1 MNARIR
7 YGLGALTAAALM
19 LLAGGCDDASEYYYT
34 TSYPVV
40 RIEVSVTVEEETP
53 EPQPEP
59 EPQPGEGEGEGG
71 TETDDGTSTGTD
83 TGTGTDDG
91 TDTGTDTGT
100 ETDDGTGT
108 GTDTGTSS
116 GTGSDDGTGTSSD
129 DGTVEE
135 PENPLVTQLREEV
148 LAAAPVQAGGV
159 YTLDFKYADSGR
171 LTVRPAA
178 GAETVSGGFMKQP
191 GATAISFYFGEQAY
205 TCTVTAYTSE
215 EGLRQALLT
224 VDLTA
229 EYQARYPDAKIT
241 QVLRKEYTSH
251 RQ

>member
-1 MNARIR
+1 MNTRIR

-71 TETDDGTSTGTD
+71 TETDDGTGTGTD
-83 TGTGTDDG
+83 TGTG
-91 TDTGTDTGT
+91 
-100 ETDDGTGT
+100 
-108 GTDTGTSS
+108 S

-178 GAETVSGGFMKQP
+178 GAETVSGGFAKQP
-191 GATAISFYFGEQAY
+191 GASNISFYFGEQAY
-205 TCTVTAYTSE
+205 TCAVSVYTE
-215 EGLRQALLT
+215 EGVRQALLT

-241 QVLRKEYTSH
+241 QVLRKEYTLH

>member
-34 TSYPVV
+34 TTYPVV

-71 TETDDGTSTGTD
+71 TETDDGTGTGTD
-83 TGTGTDDG
+83 TGTG
-91 TDTGTDTGT
+91 
-100 ETDDGTGT
+100 
-108 GTDTGTSS
+108 S
-116 GTGSDDGTGTSSD
+116 GTGSDDGSGTGSD

>member
-59 EPQPGEGEGEGG
+59 EPEPEPEPQPGEGEGEGG
-71 TETDDGTSTGTD
+71 TETDDGTG
-83 TGTGTDDG
+83 
-91 TDTGTDTGT
+91 
-100 ETDDGTGT
+100 
-108 GTDTGTSS
+108 TGTSS

-215 EGLRQALLT
+215 EGVRQALLT

>member
-59 EPQPGEGEGEGG
+59 EPEPEPEPQPGEGEGEGG
-71 TETDDGTSTGTD
+71 TETDDGTD
-83 TGTGTDDG
+83 TGTG
-91 TDTGTDTGT
+91 
-100 ETDDGTGT
+100 
-108 GTDTGTSS
+108 S

>member
-59 EPQPGEGEGEGG
+59 EPEPEPQPGEGEGEGG
-71 TETDDGTSTGTD
+71 TETDDGTGTGTD
-83 TGTGTDDG
+83 TGTG
-91 TDTGTDTGT
+91 
-100 ETDDGTGT
+100 
-108 GTDTGTSS
+108 S
-116 GTGSDDGTGTSSD
+116 GTGSDDGTGTGSD

>member
-1 MNARIR
+1 MNAQIR

-71 TETDDGTSTGTD
+71 TETDDGTGTGTD
-83 TGTGTDDG
+83 TGTG
-91 TDTGTDTGT
+91 
-100 ETDDGTGT
+100 
-108 GTDTGTSS
+108 S

>member
-7 YGLGALTAAALM
+7 YGLGTLTAAALM

-59 EPQPGEGEGEGG
+59 EPEPQPGEGEGEGG
-71 TETDDGTSTGTD
+71 TGTGTDDGTGTD
-83 TGTGTDDG
+83 TGTGTG
-91 TDTGTDTGT
+91 
-100 ETDDGTGT
+100 TDDGTGT
-108 GTDTGTSS
+108 G
-116 GTGSDDGTGTSSD
+116 SD

>member
-7 YGLGALTAAALM
+7 YGLSALTAAALM

-71 TETDDGTSTGTD
+71 TETDDGTGTGTD
-83 TGTGTDDG
+83 TGTG
-91 TDTGTDTGT
+91 
-100 ETDDGTGT
+100 
-108 GTDTGTSS
+108 S

>member
-71 TETDDGTSTGTD
+71 TETDDGTGTGTD
-83 TGTGTDDG
+83 TGTG
-91 TDTGTDTGT
+91 
-100 ETDDGTGT
+100 
-108 GTDTGTSS
+108 S

-135 PENPLVTQLREEV
+135 PENPLVTQLRKEV

-178 GAETVSGGFMKQP
+178 SAETVSGGFMKQP

>member
-40 RIEVSVTVEEETP
+40 RIEVSVTVEEEMP

-71 TETDDGTSTGTD
+71 TETDDGTGTGTD
-83 TGTGTDDG
+83 TGTG
-91 TDTGTDTGT
+91 
-100 ETDDGTGT
+100 
-108 GTDTGTSS
+108 S

-191 GATAISFYFGEQAY
+191 GATDISFYFGEQAY

>member
-59 EPQPGEGEGEGG
+59 EPEPEPEPQPGEGEGEGG
-71 TETDDGTSTGTD
+71 TETDDGTGTGTD
-83 TGTGTDDG
+83 TGTG
-91 TDTGTDTGT
+91 
-100 ETDDGTGT
+100 
-108 GTDTGTSS
+108 S
-116 GTGSDDGTGTSSD
+116 GTSSD
-129 DGTVEE
+129 DGTDVE

-205 TCTVTAYTSE
+205 TCTVTAYTGE

>member
-34 TSYPVV
+34 TTYPVV
-40 RIEVSVTVEEETP
+40 RIEVTVEVEEETP

-59 EPQPGEGEGEGG
+59 EPQPGEGEGE
-71 TETDDGTSTGTD
+71 E
-83 TGTGTDDG
+83 
-91 TDTGTDTGT
+91 GT

-108 GTDTGTSS
+108 GT
-116 GTGSDDGTGTSSD
+116 GSDDGTRTDDGTGTGSD

-148 LAAAPVQAGGV
+148 LSKAPVQAGGS
-159 YTLDFKYADSGR
+159 YTLDFKYSDSGR

-178 GAETVSGGFMKQP
+178 GAETVSGGFAKQP
-191 GATAISFYFGEQAY
+191 GASNISFYFGEQAY
-205 TCTVTAYTSE
+205 TCAVSVYTE
-215 EGLRQALLT
+215 EGVRQALLT

>member
-53 EPQPEP
+53 EPEPEP

-71 TETDDGTSTGTD
+71 TG
-83 TGTGTDDG
+83 
-91 TDTGTDTGT
+91 
-100 ETDDGTGT
+100 TDDGTGT
-108 GTDTGTSS
+108 GTDTGTGS

-129 DGTVEE
+129 DGTRTDDGTGTGSDDGTVKE

>member
-59 EPQPGEGEGEGG
+59 EPEPEPEPQPGEGEGEGG
-71 TETDDGTSTGTD
+71 TETDDGTGTGTD
-83 TGTGTDDG
+83 TGTG
-91 TDTGTDTGT
+91 
-100 ETDDGTGT
+100 
-108 GTDTGTSS
+108 S
-116 GTGSDDGTGTSSD
+116 GTSSD

>member
-71 TETDDGTSTGTD
+71 TETDDGTG
-83 TGTGTDDG
+83 TGTGSDDG
-91 TDTGTDTGT
+91 TR
-100 ETDDGTGT
+100 TDDGTGT
-108 GTDTGTSS
+108 G
-116 GTGSDDGTGTSSD
+116 SD

-205 TCTVTAYTSE
+205 TCTVTAYTGE

>member
-59 EPQPGEGEGEGG
+59 EPEPEPQPGEGEGEGG
-71 TETDDGTSTGTD
+71 TG
-83 TGTGTDDG
+83 
-91 TDTGTDTGT
+91 
-100 ETDDGTGT
+100 TDDGTGT
-108 GTDTGTSS
+108 GTDTGTVTDDGT
-116 GTGSDDGTGTSSD
+116 GTGSDDGTRTDDGTGTGSD

-178 GAETVSGGFMKQP
+178 SAETVSGGFMKQP
-191 GATAISFYFGEQAY
+191 GATAISFYFGKQAY

>member
-59 EPQPGEGEGEGG
+59 EPQPGEGEGE
-71 TETDDGTSTGTD
+71 E
-83 TGTGTDDG
+83 GTG
-91 TDTGTDTGT
+91 
-100 ETDDGTGT
+100 TDDGTGT
-108 GTDTGTSS
+108 GTDT

>member
-7 YGLGALTAAALM
+7 YGLGVLMAAVLM
-19 LLAGGCDDASEYYYT
+19 LLNGGCNDASEYYYT

-71 TETDDGTSTGTD
+71 TETDDGTGTGTD
-83 TGTGTDDG
+83 TGTG
-91 TDTGTDTGT
+91 
-100 ETDDGTGT
+100 
-108 GTDTGTSS
+108 S

>member
-53 EPQPEP
+53 EPEPEP
-59 EPQPGEGEGEGG
+59 EPQPGEGEGE
-71 TETDDGTSTGTD
+71 E
-83 TGTGTDDG
+83 
-91 TDTGTDTGT
+91 
-100 ETDDGTGT
+100 GTGT
-108 GTDTGTSS
+108 GTDTGT
-116 GTGSDDGTGTSSD
+116 GTGTDDGTGTGSD

-191 GATAISFYFGEQAY
+191 GATAINFYFGEQAY
-205 TCTVTAYTSE
+205 TCTVTAYTGE

>member
-71 TETDDGTSTGTD
+71 TETDDGTGTGTD
-83 TGTGTDDG
+83 TGTG
-91 TDTGTDTGT
+91 
-100 ETDDGTGT
+100 
-108 GTDTGTSS
+108 S
-116 GTGSDDGTGTSSD
+116 GTGSDDGTGTGSD

-224 VDLTA
+224 VDPTA
-229 EYQARYPDAKIT
+229 EYQARYPDTKIT

>member
-71 TETDDGTSTGTD
+71 TETDDGTGT
-83 TGTGTDDG
+83 
-91 TDTGTDTGT
+91 
-100 ETDDGTGT
+100 GTGT
-108 GTDTGTSS
+108 GTDTGTGS
-116 GTGSDDGTGTSSD
+116 GTGSDDGTGTGSD

>member
-59 EPQPGEGEGEGG
+59 EPEPEPEPQPGEGEGEGG
-71 TETDDGTSTGTD
+71 TETDDGTGTGTD
-83 TGTGTDDG
+83 TGTG
-91 TDTGTDTGT
+91 
-100 ETDDGTGT
+100 
-108 GTDTGTSS
+108 S
-116 GTGSDDGTGTSSD
+116 GTGSDDGTGTGSD

>member
-34 TSYPVV
+34 TTYPVV
-40 RIEVSVTVEEETP
+40 RIEVTVTVEEETP
-53 EPQPEP
+53 EPEPEP
-59 EPQPGEGEGEGG
+59 EPQPGEGEGE
-71 TETDDGTSTGTD
+71 E
-83 TGTGTDDG
+83 GTGTDDG
-91 TDTGTDTGT
+91 TGNGTDTGT
-100 ETDDGTGT
+100 G
-108 GTDTGTSS
+108 S

>member
-59 EPQPGEGEGEGG
+59 EPEPEPEPQPGEGEGEGG
-71 TETDDGTSTGTD
+71 TETDDGTGT
-83 TGTGTDDG
+83 
-91 TDTGTDTGT
+91 
-100 ETDDGTGT
+100 
-108 GTDTGTSS
+108 
-116 GTGSDDGTGTSSD
+116 GTGSDDGTGTGSD

>member
-59 EPQPGEGEGEGG
+59 EPEPEPQPGEGEGEGG
-71 TETDDGTSTGTD
+71 TETDDGTGTGTD
-83 TGTGTDDG
+83 TGTG
-91 TDTGTDTGT
+91 
-100 ETDDGTGT
+100 
-108 GTDTGTSS
+108 S

>member
-71 TETDDGTSTGTD
+71 TETDDGTGTGTD
-83 TGTGTDDG
+83 TGTG
-91 TDTGTDTGT
+91 
-100 ETDDGTGT
+100 
-108 GTDTGTSS
+108 S
-116 GTGSDDGTGTSSD
+116 GTGSDDGTGTGSD

-148 LAAAPVQAGGV
+148 LTAAPVQAGGV

>member
-1 MNARIR
+1 MNTRIR

-71 TETDDGTSTGTD
+71 TETDDGTGTGTD
-83 TGTGTDDG
+83 TGTG
-91 TDTGTDTGT
+91 
-100 ETDDGTGT
+100 
-108 GTDTGTSS
+108 S
-116 GTGSDDGTGTSSD
+116 GTGSD

-241 QVLRKEYTSH
+241 QVLRKEYTLH

>member
-59 EPQPGEGEGEGG
+59 EPEPEPEPQPGEGEGEGG
-71 TETDDGTSTGTD
+71 TG
-83 TGTGTDDG
+83 
-91 TDTGTDTGT
+91 
-100 ETDDGTGT
+100 TDDGTGT
-108 GTDTGTSS
+108 GTDTGTVTDDDTGTGS
-116 GTGSDDGTGTSSD
+116 GTGSDDGTGTGSD

>member
-7 YGLGALTAAALM
+7 YGLGTLTVAALM

-59 EPQPGEGEGEGG
+59 EPEPEPQPGEGEGEGG
-71 TETDDGTSTGTD
+71 TETDDGTGTGTD
-83 TGTGTDDG
+83 TGTG
-91 TDTGTDTGT
+91 
-100 ETDDGTGT
+100 
-108 GTDTGTSS
+108 S

-148 LAAAPVQAGGV
+148 LSKAPVQAGGS
-159 YTLDFKYADSGR
+159 YTLDFKYSDSGR

-178 GAETVSGGFMKQP
+178 GAETVSGGFAKQP
-191 GATAISFYFGEQAY
+191 GASNISFYFGEQAY
-205 TCTVTAYTSE
+205 TCAVSVYTE
-215 EGLRQALLT
+215 EGVRQALLT

>member
-53 EPQPEP
+53 EPQP
-59 EPQPGEGEGEGG
+59 GEGEGEGG
-71 TETDDGTSTGTD
+71 TETDDGTDTGTD
-83 TGTGTDDG
+83 TGTG
-91 TDTGTDTGT
+91 
-100 ETDDGTGT
+100 
-108 GTDTGTSS
+108 S
-116 GTGSDDGTGTSSD
+116 GTGSDDGTGTGSD

-205 TCTVTAYTSE
+205 TCTVTAYTGE

>member
-19 LLAGGCDDASEYYYT
+19 LLNGGCDDASEYYYT

-71 TETDDGTSTGTD
+71 TGT
-83 TGTGTDDG
+83 
-91 TDTGTDTGT
+91 
-100 ETDDGTGT
+100 
-108 GTDTGTSS
+108 
-116 GTGSDDGTGTSSD
+116 D

-205 TCTVTAYTSE
+205 TCTVTAYTGE

>member
-1 MNARIR
+1 MNARTR

-71 TETDDGTSTGTD
+71 TETDDGTGTGTD
-83 TGTGTDDG
+83 TGTG
-91 TDTGTDTGT
+91 
-100 ETDDGTGT
+100 
-108 GTDTGTSS
+108 S

-159 YTLDFKYADSGR
+159 YTLDFKYSDSGR

-178 GAETVSGGFMKQP
+178 SAETVSGGFMKQP

>member
-7 YGLGALTAAALM
+7 YELGALTAAALM

-59 EPQPGEGEGEGG
+59 EPEPEPEPQPGEGEGEGG
-71 TETDDGTSTGTD
+71 TETDDGTGTGTD
-83 TGTGTDDG
+83 TGTGT
-91 TDTGTDTGT
+91 
-100 ETDDGTGT
+100 
-108 GTDTGTSS
+108 
-116 GTGSDDGTGTSSD
+116 GTGSDDGTGTGSD

>member
-7 YGLGALTAAALM
+7 YGLGALMAAVLM
-19 LLAGGCDDASEYYYT
+19 LLNGGCDDASEYYYT

-71 TETDDGTSTGTD
+71 TETDDGT
-83 TGTGTDDG
+83 GTGTD
-91 TDTGTDTGT
+91 
-100 ETDDGTGT
+100 
-108 GTDTGTSS
+108 
-116 GTGSDDGTGTSSD
+116 TGTSSD

>member
-71 TETDDGTSTGTD
+71 TETDDGT
-83 TGTGTDDG
+83 
-91 TDTGTDTGT
+91 
-100 ETDDGTGT
+100 GT
-108 GTDTGTSS
+108 GTDTGTSSGTDS

>member
-71 TETDDGTSTGTD
+71 TETDDGTGTGTD
-83 TGTGTDDG
+83 TGTG
-91 TDTGTDTGT
+91 
-100 ETDDGTGT
+100 
-108 GTDTGTSS
+108 
-116 GTGSDDGTGTSSD
+116 SD

-135 PENPLVTQLREEV
+135 PENPLVTQLRKEV
-148 LAAAPVQAGGV
+148 LSKAPVQAGGS
-159 YTLDFKYADSGR
+159 YTLDFKYSDSGR

-178 GAETVSGGFMKQP
+178 SAETVSGGFMKQP

-205 TCTVTAYTSE
+205 TCTVTAYTGE

>member
-71 TETDDGTSTGTD
+71 TETDDGTGTGTD
-83 TGTGTDDG
+83 TGTGSG
-91 TDTGTDTGT
+91 TGS
-100 ETDDGTGT
+100 DDGTGT
-108 GTDTGTSS
+108 S
-116 GTGSDDGTGTSSD
+116 SDDGTGTSSD

>member
-71 TETDDGTSTGTD
+71 
-83 TGTGTDDG
+83 
-91 TDTGTDTGT
+91 GT

-108 GTDTGTSS
+108 GTDTGTGS
-116 GTGSDDGTGTSSD
+116 GTGSDDGTGTGSD

>member
-71 TETDDGTSTGTD
+71 TETDDGTG
-83 TGTGTDDG
+83 
-91 TDTGTDTGT
+91 TGTDTGT

-108 GTDTGTSS
+108 GTDTGTGS